1 MKILVINGSPR
12 KNGNSSFLCER
23 AIQILGNN
31 DVEIKY
37 INLRSMKFEACI
49 ACGYCDRAG
58 KCFMQDDMQPVY
70 KQIDESDA
78 TIVITP
84 VFFDGVPAR
93 LKGFVDRTQ
102 SIYASKYILKKPS
115 IDRYKKRFGFLVS
128 LGGSPSYE
136 TQFTGNKVTMEF
148 YFKCVNTKLINHMT
162 LTDVDDIPVEN
173 RPQFL
178 SDFENE
184 ILNLM
189 GLIRKSMS

>member
-1 MKILVINGSPR
+1 MKILIINGSPR
-12 KNGNSSFLCER
+12 KNGNTSFLCESAMR
-23 AIQILGNN
+23 ILDYHN
-31 DVEIKY
+31 VEISY
-37 INLRSMKFEACI
+37 INLRNMKFEACI
-49 ACGYCDRAG
+49 ACGYCDRTG

-78 TIVITP
+78 TVVITP

-115 IDRYKKRFGFLVS
+115 IDRYKKRFGLLVS
-128 LGGSPSYE
+128 LGGSPPYE

-148 YFKCVNTKLINHMT
+148 YFKCVNTKLTEHMMVS
-162 LTDVDDIPVEN
+162 DVDNLPVQN
-173 RPQFL
+173 RPEFL

-184 ILNLM
+184 
-189 GLIRKSMS
+189 LITMLDKIKYSMS